1 MTGVAAYLIDRT
13 GRKGLIVGGTYI
25 MCIALAVLSSIL
37 LVPSTSIDGTV
48 QGMIAVVAVLIYVAG
63 YAIGFGAIIWT
74 ILAEVLP
81 TRIRMKAMS
90 LFLSINWASNL
101 VIGLVTLSAID
112 GLGGVRSDMDDDES
126 ENAQKTGVGALYL
139 IFAGITATAIVF
151 LHVLVPETK
160 GKNPEDLV
168 TVNQPLLA
176 DDSQH

>member
-1 MTGVAAYLIDRT
+1 MFSL
-13 GRKGLIVGGTYI
+13 
-25 MCIALAVLSSIL
+25 VLLSGIL
-37 LVPSTSIDGTV
+37 LADVDNTI
-48 QGMIAVVAVLIYVAG
+48 QGFIAVIAVLIYVAG
-63 YAIGFGAIIWT
+63 FAIGFGAVVWT
-74 ILAEVLP
+74 VMSEIMP
-81 TRIRMKAMS
+81 TRLRMKAVS